1 MHANLLIHVKSVPG
15 YISHGHLWSSLQI
28 CNEFMNVL
36 SFGRLGLMVA
46 GDVVLAS
53 FMTYAEEHLAI
64 SAFNKG
70 QKDRN
75 ARTRSFFLATSKFC
89 TYTIDPC
96 CIVVGLYTQKEWWF
110 LFLTH
115 GFLPRPPF
123 CSTSRCQLVVN
134 RFPDVVYLC
143 GTVGSHSKSCQ

>member
-46 GDVVLAS
+46 GGVVLAS
-53 FMTYAEEHLAI
+53 FMTYAAEHLAI

-75 ARTRSFFLATSKFC
+75 ARTRSFCF
-89 TYTIDPC
+89 
-96 CIVVGLYTQKEWWF
+96 
-110 LFLTH
+110 
-115 GFLPRPPF
+115 
-123 CSTSRCQLVVN
+123 
-134 RFPDVVYLC
+134 
-143 GTVGSHSKSCQ
+143 